1 MGNFIFN
8 IRGISNC
15 VYILAIFVIFQTN
28 IFAQSP
34 YSLDAGREIAIF
46 SGGIILGIVNSNL
59 IDNKKPISNEELQ
72 NLSKKNLN
80 AFDRGAVNNWSP
92 SSAEWSNVLLITAI
106 ASPLLMFTSSA
117 VRNDAGTYTTMYLQN
132 ILTTNSLSHLP
143 KGLIS
148 RYRPYTYNKDIPDE
162 IRQNVDA
169 THSFFSAH
177 TSISFASA
185 VFLSITYSKYFP
197 DSDLQPYVWT
207 SSLLIAS
214 AVGYLRY
221 ASGNHFPTDI
231 ITGAIVGSIIGYLI
245 PLIHESDEE
254 ETGLNVPA
262 GNPYN
267 NLISFNINL

>member
-1 MGNFIFN
+1 M
-8 IRGISNC
+8 RYISNC
-15 VYILAIFVIFQTN
+15 VYILTIFVLLQTN
-28 IFAQSP
+28 VFSQSP
-34 YSLDAGREIAIF
+34 YSLEAGREIAIF
-46 SGGIILGIVNSNL
+46 SGGIILGIVNSKL

-106 ASPLLMFTSSA
+106 ASPLLLFTSSA
-117 VRNDAGTYTTMYLQN
+117 VRNDAGTFSTMYLQN
-132 ILTTNSLSHLP
+132 ILTTNSVSHLP

-148 RYRPYTYNKDIPDE
+148 RYRPYVYNEDVPDE

-177 TSISFASA
+177 TSVSFASA
-185 VFLSITYSKYFP
+185 VFLSITFNKYNP
-197 DSDLQPYVWT
+197 DSNLTPYIWAT
-207 SSLLIAS
+207 SLLLSS

-231 ITGAIVGSIIGYLI
+231 IAGAIVGSVVGFLI
-245 PLIHESDEE
+245 PLIHESSEE
-254 ETGLNVPA
+254 EKGTVVHA

-267 NLISFNINL
+267 KLISFSTTF

>member
-1 MGNFIFN
+1 MRCIKNFL
-8 IRGISNC
+8 
-15 VYILAIFVIFQTN
+15 YILAIFVLFQTN
-28 IFAQSP
+28 IFSQSP
-34 YSLDAGREIAIF
+34 YSLETGREIAIF
-46 SGGIILGIVNSNL
+46 GGGLILGIVDTKL
-59 IDNKKPISNEELQ
+59 IDNKIPINSEELQ
-72 NLSKKNLN
+72 KLSKQNIN

-92 SSAEWSNVLLITAI
+92 ESAEWSNVLLITAI

-117 VRNDAGTYTTMYLQN
+117 VRNDAGTYSTMYLQN
-132 ILTTNSLSHLP
+132 ILTTYSISHLP

-148 RYRPYTYNKDIPDE
+148 RYRPYVYNEDVPDE
-162 IRQNVDA
+162 IRQNVNA

-177 TSISFASA
+177 ASLSFASA

-197 DSDLQPYVWT
+197 DSDLQPYIWT

-231 ITGAIVGSIIGYLI
+231 ITGAIVGSVIGFLI

-254 ETGLNVPA
+254 KTGLNVPA

-267 NLISFNINL
+267 NLFSINIKL

>member
-1 MGNFIFN
+1 
-8 IRGISNC
+8 
-15 VYILAIFVIFQTN
+15 VYILVIFVLLQTSIFS
-28 IFAQSP
+28 QSP
-34 YSLDAGREIAIF
+34 YSLETGREIAIF
-46 SGGIILGIVNSNL
+46 GGGLILGIANTKL
-59 IDNKKPISNEELQ
+59 IDNKIPITDEELQ
-72 NLSKKNLN
+72 NLSKENIS

-92 SSAEWSNVLLITAI
+92 SSAEWSNVLLITAV

-117 VRNDAGTYTTMYLQN
+117 VRDDAGTFSTMYLQN
-132 ILTTNSLSHLP
+132 ILTTYSVSHLP

-148 RYRPYTYNKDIPDE
+148 RYRPYVYNEDIPDE

-177 TSISFASA
+177 TSVSFASA
-185 VFLSITYSKYFP
+185 VFLSITYGKYFP
-197 DSDLQPYVWT
+197 DSDLQPYIWT
-207 SSLLIAS
+207 SSLLLAS
-214 AVGYLRY
+214 VVGYLRY

-231 ITGAIVGSIIGYLI
+231 ITGAIVGSIIGYII

-254 ETGLNVPA
+254 EKELVGPA